1 LWRNFFPAKT
11 RQRNYH
17 PVPGRRT
24 VSLLQCLKQKC
35 EARRG
40 SIRDEARLERRTT
53 VIYDPTIL
61 TTLPTYRVDRP
72 VTTSQFVQQ
81 FSCPEVAVVVLT
93 DALIAL
99 LVRGGGG
106 ETRHL
111 KTHAA
116 SVSAIAARIVLEAVE
131 GIIDDGEAEV
141 AERLAERE
149 AEMLEEWCLDSPCDD
164 YR

>member
-1 LWRNFFPAKT
+1 
-11 RQRNYH
+11 
-17 PVPGRRT
+17 
-24 VSLLQCLKQKC
+24 
-35 EARRG
+35 
-40 SIRDEARLERRTT
+40 

-106 ETRHL
+106 DAEYL
-111 KTHAA
+111 KRHAA
-116 SVSAIAARIVLEAVE
+116 SVSAITARIILGAIE
-131 GIIDDGEAEV
+131 GIIDDGESGMAQ
-141 AERLAERE
+141 RLEERE
-149 AEMLEEWCLDSPCDD
+149 AEMRDEWCLDSPCDE